1 MTLEEYE
8 KLDEKLKE
16 IVLIDALKLYEI
28 VQNNMITAD
37 MLELVAKRC
46 TKYGYTEDDL
56 RRLLMPVYRFKEC

>member
-28 VQNNMITAD
+28 VQN
-37 MLELVAKRC
+37 
-46 TKYGYTEDDL
+46 
-56 RRLLMPVYRFKEC
+56 

>member
-37 MLELVAKRC
+37 MLELVVKRC

-56 RRLLMPVYRFKEC
+56 RRLLMPVYRYKEC